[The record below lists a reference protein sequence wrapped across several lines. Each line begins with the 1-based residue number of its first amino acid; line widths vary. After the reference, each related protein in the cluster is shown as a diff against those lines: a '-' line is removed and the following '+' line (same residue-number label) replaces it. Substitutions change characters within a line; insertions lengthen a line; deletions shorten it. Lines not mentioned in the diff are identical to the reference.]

1 MPIRTAVLSAVV
13 LTLTA
18 VSGGRVVPQA
28 QAQAVH
34 PDTGAL
40 ARIAAEARAG
50 SRLME
55 TAGYLTDIYGPRLTG
70 SPHLRAAGTFVV
82 EQLKKWGITSARF
95 ERWGPFGPGWT
106 TDRFVALVASPSP
119 YPLLAFP
126 KAWTPGTGGSVV
138 ANAVLAVIENE
149 RDFDTYRGTLKG
161 AIVLTAPVRPNALP
175 APRRGDPRYSAEEL
189 RALTEP
195 APAPA
200 ASSGEAVRA
209 GLEFARKR
217 MEFYVNE
224 GVIALLEPGGY
235 DGAVFVGDGRMRDD
249 AAFAGQGFYPWP
261 DAVASQVVVSSEQY
275 NRIARTLQSGTPVTV
290 ELDIASDYHPA
301 EPDSFNIVAELP
313 GTDLSG
319 EVVML
324 GAHFDSAHA
333 ATGAADD
340 AAGCVVMLEAMRI
353 LRASGLKT
361 RRTIRLA
368 LWTGA
373 EQGHLG
379 ARFYVTQNFADPASM
394 ELRPD
399 HARLSAY
406 FNLDRGAGAI
416 RGLYLQGNTAAA
428 PMLERWLAPL
438 KPLGATALSPRFSM
452 DGDHQAFDA
461 VGLPA
466 FDFIQDP
473 GEYEARIRHS
483 NLDTFDRLNG
493 DVLIQNAVL
502 VAFLA
507 YEAANQNGMVP
518 RKPVPP
524 PDKAAAGPWSP
535 GR

>member
-1 MPIRTAVLSAVV
+1 MLSAVV
-13 LTLTA
+13 VTVAA
-18 VSGGRVVPQA
+18 VSGGGGFAHA

-34 PDTGAL
+34 PDAGAL
-40 ARIAAEARAG
+40 ARIAAEASAG

-55 TAGYLTDIYGPRLTG
+55 TASYLTDIYGPRLTG
-70 SPHLRAAGTFVV
+70 SPHLRAAGTFVI
-82 EQLKKWGITSARF
+82 ERLKEWGVTSVRF

-119 YPLLAFP
+119 YPLLAYP

-138 ANAVLAVIENE
+138 ANAVLAVVENE

-161 AIVLTAPVRPNALP
+161 AIVLTTRVQPNALA
-175 APRRGDPRYSAEEL
+175 APRPGGPRYSAEEL

-195 APAPA
+195 DSAPA
-200 ASSGEAVRA
+200 ASSSHTARA
-209 GLEFARKR
+209 ELEFARKR

-224 GVIALLEPGGY
+224 GVVALLEPGGY
-235 DGAVFVGDGRMRDD
+235 GGAVFVGDGRMRDD

-261 DAVASQVVVSSEQY
+261 DTVASQVVVASEQY
-275 NRIARTLQSGTPVTV
+275 NRIARTLQAGTPVTI
-290 ELDIASDYHPA
+290 ELDIASNYHPA

-313 GTDLSG
+313 GTDLAG
-319 EVVML
+319 EVVMI
-324 GAHFDSAHA
+324 GAHFDSWHA

-353 LRASGLKT
+353 LRATGLET

-379 ARFYVTQNFADPASM
+379 ARSYVTQHFADPAIM

-399 HARLSAY
+399 HGRLSAY

-416 RGLYLQGNTAAA
+416 RGLYLQGNTAAV

-438 KPLGATALSPRFSM
+438 RPLGATTLSPRFST

-473 GEYEARIRHS
+473 GEFEARIRHS

-507 YEAANQNGMVP
+507 YKAANQNGMVP

-524 PDKAAAGPWSP
+524 PDKGAAGPWSP